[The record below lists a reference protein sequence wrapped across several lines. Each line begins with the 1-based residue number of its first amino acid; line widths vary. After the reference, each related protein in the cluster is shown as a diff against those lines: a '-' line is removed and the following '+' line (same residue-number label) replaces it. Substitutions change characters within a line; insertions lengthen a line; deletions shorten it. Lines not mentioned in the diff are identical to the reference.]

1 MIIDKL
7 EKYML
12 YDNNIITWQNNI
24 VENKLLE
31 KGKLKEGKKEKA
43 NEIKKNVELYKK
55 FNEKD
60 PLFWCFF
67 YIVNG
72 DFKYLIEKSNFA
84 TEKMQKIALVTKVRS
99 HKDTLKKMKI
109 NINHVEDKLLNCVTI
124 DIITFISLC
133 IIHNINLVLNEKYFY
148 WSYNYSEVDIK
159 VIKMIDKE
167 VEIYIGDEV
176 EKEITNIENNCIK
189 ATYNKKIKS
198 ISNYK
203 ILEIKEIAAKLNINL
218 IRSNGKKK
226 IKKEIYTEIQQY
238 L

>member
-31 KGKLKEGKKEKA
+31 MELKGRKKEKVK
-43 NEIKKNVELYKK
+43 EEKKKVELYKN
-55 FNEKD
+55 FNEND

-72 DFKYLIEKSNFA
+72 DFKYMIEKSNFA
-84 TEKMQKIALVTKVRS
+84 TEKMEKIAYVSKVRS
-99 HKDTLKKMKI
+99 HKDILKKMKI
-109 NINHVEDKLLNCVTI
+109 NTNHVEDKLLNCVTI
-124 DIITFISLC
+124 DIITFIALC
-133 IIHNINLVLNEKYFY
+133 IINNINFVINEKHFY
-148 WSYNYSEVDIK
+148 WCYNYSEEDIK
-159 VIKMIDKE
+159 VIKIMDKE
-167 VEIYIGDEV
+167 VEIYVGEEV
-176 EKEITNIENNCIK
+176 KKEIANIEKDCIK

-203 ILEIKEIAAKLNINL
+203 ILEIKDIAAKLNINL
-218 IRSNGKKK
+218 LRPNGKKK
-226 IKKEIYTEIQQY
+226 NKKEIYTEIQQY